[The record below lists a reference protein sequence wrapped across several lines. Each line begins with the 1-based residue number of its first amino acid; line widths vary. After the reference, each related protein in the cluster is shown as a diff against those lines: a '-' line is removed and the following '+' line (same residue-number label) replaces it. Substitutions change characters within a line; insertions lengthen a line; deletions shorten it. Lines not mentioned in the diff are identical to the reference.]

1 MNFNLAQRLKK
12 EGEYVPS
19 FLIKIWQIRIKEK
32 FGLEVDS
39 DIAEVL
45 IKIIHERSTWKTSRA
60 EKYIAMLLRAK
71 GEKKEE
77 AEKRAR
83 KIVKTILG

>member
-1 MNFNLAQRLKK
+1 MNLNLAKRLRK

-60 EKYIAMLLRAK
+60 EKYITMLLRAK

-83 KIVKTILG
+83 ELVKIILG